1 MTTLSQPQ
9 PTIQIRA
16 AQASDGP
23 VLTRLAA
30 LDSAPVPFGPVL
42 LAEVDGEPR
51 AALDLRDNSVVAD
64 PFARTAELVQLLKVH
79 ASAVAETTERS
90 ATRPA
95 GFARRLGLAA

>member
-1 MTTLSQPQ
+1 MTTQTQP
-9 PTIQIRA
+9 PILIRA
-16 AQASDGP
+16 ATPADGP

-30 LDSAPVPFGPVL
+30 LDSAAVPFGPVL

-51 AALDLRDNSVVAD
+51 AALALRDGAVIAD

-79 ASAVAETTERS
+79 AATVAESSERS
-90 ATRPA
+90 ATRPH

>member
-1 MTTLSQPQ
+1 MTTLPLPHPS
-9 PTIQIRA
+9 ILIRA
-16 AQASDGP
+16 ATASDGP

-51 AALDLRDNSVVAD
+51 AALALRDGAVIAD

-79 ASAVAETTERS
+79 ATTVAETEERS
-90 ATRPA
+90 ATRTS
-95 GFARRLGLAA
+95 GFVRRLGLAA

>member
-1 MTTLSQPQ
+1 MTATQ

-30 LDSAPVPFGPVL
+30 LDSAAVPFGPVL
-42 LAEVDGEPR
+42 LAEVDGEVR
-51 AALDLRDNSVVAD
+51 AALALRDGAVIAD

-79 ASAVAETTERS
+79 ASTVAEAAQRS
-90 ATRPA
+90 ATRSH
-95 GFARRLGLAA
+95 GFARRFGLAA

>member
-1 MTTLSQPQ
+1 MPTQTQPS
-9 PTIQIRA
+9 ILIRGAGA
-16 AQASDGP
+16 ADGP

-30 LDSAPVPFGPVL
+30 LDSAPVPFGPAL
-42 LAEVDGEPR
+42 IAEVDGEPR
-51 AALDLRDNSVVAD
+51 AALALRDGAVIAD
-64 PFARTAELVQLLKVH
+64 PFAHTADVVQLLQVH

>member
-1 MTTLSQPQ
+1 MTTLSQP
-9 PTIQIRA
+9 TILIRA
-16 AQASDGP
+16 ATPSDGP

-42 LAEVDGEPR
+42 LAEVDGQPR
-51 AALDLRDNSVVAD
+51 AALALRGGAVVAD

-79 ASAVAETTERS
+79 ASTVAEAEERS
-90 ATRPA
+90 ATRTS